1 MEQYQYLLRGYED
14 TLYRLDASD
23 HIAGGIAHME
33 PRVIRTRR
41 SIMNPPDD
49 RIRDLLQVA
58 GFGHV
63 AFMLQWD
70 HDWALV
76 SALLERWRHRG

>member
-1 MEQYQYLLRGYED
+1 MEQYRYLLRGYED

-23 HIAGGIAHME
+23 HIAKRIAHME

-41 SIMNPPDD
+41 NIMDSSDD
-49 RIRDLLQVA
+49 RIRDLLRVA

-70 HDWALV
+70 H
-76 SALLERWRHRG
+76 RQINIT